1 MGKDNDGGDAPPPL
15 YTTYQADLYN
25 RGILERIP
33 PPMTTDPNRLRAQA
47 KRVMRPEAFDYVAG
61 GAGEGATMDANR
73 LAFRQW
79 KIVPRVMKPASPRNL
94 KVELFGEQ
102 YDTPILCAPAGA
114 QEVYHADKEV
124 GTARACAELNVP
136 FIMSTASTST
146 IQEVADASG
155 SGGPRWF
162 QLYWP
167 ADDEIT
173 ASLLQTA
180 WDAGFRVLVVT
191 LDTARMA
198 WRPHDLDRTF
208 LPFALGQGNIVGYRD
223 PVFRRKFAAWSDGD
237 TPEESPM
244 LAARYWLSEIFSG
257 NNRSWEELSLL
268 KRLWPGPVVV
278 KGIQHPEDARLA
290 ARHGADGIIV
300 SNHGGRQ
307 VDGAIGSLEMLPD
320 VVAAVEGQNIPVL
333 FDSGVR
339 TGADIFKALS
349 LGARAVLVSRPILYG
364 LGIAGRDGVKHILA
378 SLLADLDG
386 TMLLAG
392 VQNVKDLGTGN
403 LKKVAYGGDI
413 KANL

>member
-1 MGKDNDGGDAPPPL
+1 MGKDDDGDVPPPL

-25 RGILERIP
+25 RGILERTP
-33 PPMTTDPNRLRAQA
+33 PPMTTDPNKLRAQA
-47 KRVMRPEAFDYVAG
+47 KRVMRPEAFDYVSG

-79 KIVPRVMKPASPRNL
+79 KIIPRMMRPAAPRDL

-102 YDTPILCAPAGA
+102 YDTPVLCAPAGV

-124 GTARACAELNVP
+124 GTARACAELSVP
-136 FIMSTASTST
+136 FVMSTASTST
-146 IQEVADASG
+146 IQEVASASG
-155 SGGPRWF
+155 DSGARWF

-191 LDTARMA
+191 LDTARLA
-198 WRPHDLDRTF
+198 WRPSDLDRTF

-257 NNRSWEELSLL
+257 NNRSWEELPLL

-290 ARHGADGIIV
+290 ARYGADGIIV

-307 VDGAIGSLEMLPD
+307 VDGAVGSLEMLPD
-320 VVAAVEGQNIPVL
+320 VVAAVEGQNVPVL

-349 LGARAVLVSRPILYG
+349 LGARAVLVGRPVLYG
-364 LGIAGRDGVKHILA
+364 LGIAGRDGVRHVLA
-378 SLLADLDG
+378 SLLAELDG

-392 VQNVKDLGTGN
+392 VRSVRDLGPEN
-403 LKKVAYGGDI
+403 LRRVAYGGDV